1 MSTTFTV
8 NRPLSLEFQ
17 PAHYNTTQ
25 LKDVVS
31 EIAKDFALSDSQISI
46 LTETLEN
53 VALEDNTLACP
64 IFNEASRIQETFGL
78 FMNTPTPTTSRNFLL
93 YLFGT
98 AGYQNI
104 ADASNN
110 TELNSIV
117 LSDFKI
123 SDSGIEAIFEITGT
137 TALSKDEAIAYL
149 DGQISDGWG
158 ENGTPENK
166 ISIDIREAV
175 KETFREVS
183 LRYEDVLLSSPDTR
197 FLGFNNPNFK
207 PVWTSERIFDENDK
221 LILDDEEFIPF
232 TRQPNAITVSAFI
245 HSRI

>member
-8 NRPLSLEFQ
+8 NRPLSLDFG

-31 EIAKDFALSDSQISI
+31 EIAKDFALSDLQTRI

-53 VALEDNTLACP
+53 VAFEDNALACP

-78 FMNTPTPTTSRNFLL
+78 FMKTPTPTTSRNFLL
-93 YLFGT
+93 YLFGPD
-98 AGYQNI
+98 GYQNI
-104 ADASNN
+104 ADASDN

-137 TALSKDEAIAYL
+137 DALSKNEAIAYL

-175 KETFREVS
+175 KETFCEVS
-183 LRYEDVLLSSPDTR
+183 LRYDDILISSADTR
-197 FLGFNNPNFK
+197 FLGLNDSVSQLNCTPA
-207 PVWTSERIFDENDK
+207 RLFDENDK
-221 LILDDEEFIPF
+221 LILDDDEFIPF